1 MSQPAPVHQTRFE
14 VLMVLVTVVIFVG
27 TLAVNEILFKALEFV
42 PGINWIYLP
51 AGVRLLALLLF
62 AEAGAIGLLLASWIV
77 CFFWLFPDDYL
88 RSFVGGFLGAAPSYL
103 CYRGAQAWFGIRPSL
118 ANLTPRRLL
127 LCALAYAIASPLLHH
142 IWFALHGDNVDLV
155 RGFAVMFAGD
165 LAGTLLVLYTAKA
178 VLNMSATRR

>member
-1 MSQPAPVHQTRFE
+1 MPQRAPAHQTRFE
-14 VLMVLVTVVIFVG
+14 VLMVLFTVVIFVG
-27 TLAVNEILFKALEFV
+27 ALALNELIFKALEFG

-62 AEAGAIGLLLASWIV
+62 AEAGAVGILLASWIV

-88 RSFVGGFLGAAPSYL
+88 RSFAGGILAAAAPYL
-103 CYRGAQAWFGIRPSL
+103 CYRGAQAWFGIKPSL

-127 LCALAYAIASPLLHH
+127 LCALAYSIASPLLHH
-142 IWFALHGDNVDLV
+142 IWFALHGDQVDLV

-165 LAGTLLVLYTAKA
+165 LAGTLIVLYTAKA
-178 VLNMSATRR
+178 TLSLATARR